1 MLLALAQY
9 LPLIGQFRS
18 YVIKSFQKSSGDD
31 NNVLDGSVLTSDAAM
46 TGRWLQLFQNCFEQ
60 IAVIFYHAATIHC
73 QYGPSE
79 RHFED
84 IEHLLIAQRLV
95 AKQLACLATRTCQ
108 GHRLQILLFH
118 TQ

>member
-1 MLLALAQY
+1 
-9 LPLIGQFRS
+9 
-18 YVIKSFQKSSGDD
+18 
-31 NNVLDGSVLTSDAAM
+31 M

-95 AKQLACLATRTCQ
+95 AKQLARLATRTCQ

-118 TQ
+118 AQ